1 MTTPAPHR
9 SLVLVLAALVAGCGP
24 TFSADVCVV
33 DEAGAPVVGASVVV
47 DGRARTTNQNGRVT
61 VPRLDHPSVAVVDAT
76 GMIEVPIVLGPD
88 PGCVAVRMLS
98 DGGGTRRV
106 LHFGGDVMMG
116 RRYQNPEEG
125 EPLMVVGDGG
135 ASARAV
141 VSDLAKTFAL
151 ADAAMVNLETVV
163 GDLPED
169 EAYPAK
175 RWLLQTPP
183 DALAALDALGVDVAV
198 LGNNHQRDWLEPGVA
213 STMSYVPTDQRVSV
227 GGGLTEAEA
236 GEPRLLDVGGLVV
249 GVLSWTSVDG
259 SYVNDHYP
267 TSEDVPPDDLDTA
280 EAWAWESRVWGLEAY
295 GIEVTSRR
303 LGDVWE
309 LLDGLLEDEDPEV
322 AAEIWESAW
331 AVYPELQD
339 WVARYGH
346 GGAAFWDD
354 VASPAAVAELDL
366 LTDVTVVQLHMG
378 MQFATAPSG
387 NARDAA
393 YAAID
398 AGADIVIGHH
408 PHVIQGVEWYK
419 GKLIAWSLGNLVF
432 DQDFHSTFPTGYLR
446 TVWDDD
452 GSLVQASLAP
462 IWLDAYRPVPLA
474 DDAARAVLRTAWERS
489 VAIATAERGSDDI
502 PRAVGHEPIEGA
514 QGTGMIWQGG
524 SAILTEGPGVPESAL
539 LVPIADGLG
548 RVPPVGLVRRRL
560 ADVAPAGVW
569 VGWEALGTG
578 TFEDL
583 DADEDAGDVRA
594 WTWSSGDVR
603 LQDLEPY
610 GGFQAIE
617 LVRGPDNEEVV
628 QARTTARINLNP
640 HRLYADADGAVAL
653 DGEATFSVVLSAWA
667 SGELDR
673 GSVRLTMYHFD
684 DTDPTAEPESVYLR
698 DVDLPF
704 VLDKPRAWSRVELE
718 LPPGALDP
726 VDGLSA
732 NAALV
737 YVRVSPPEA
746 TTTAVRFDDVSVVEW
761 RPADEEPEGYAAID
775 WIRAPGVSG
784 MLTVSYLPW

>member
-1 MTTPAPHR
+1 
-9 SLVLVLAALVAGCGP
+9 
-24 TFSADVCVV
+24 
-33 DEAGAPVVGASVVV
+33 
-47 DGRARTTNQNGRVT
+47 
-61 VPRLDHPSVAVVDAT
+61 
-76 GMIEVPIVLGPD
+76 
-88 PGCVAVRMLS
+88 
-98 DGGGTRRV
+98 
-106 LHFGGDVMMG
+106 
-116 RRYQNPEEG
+116 
-125 EPLMVVGDGG
+125 
-135 ASARAV
+135 
-141 VSDLAKTFAL
+141 
-151 ADAAMVNLETVV
+151 
-163 GDLPED
+163 
-169 EAYPAK
+169 
-175 RWLLQTPP
+175 
-183 DALAALDALGVDVAV
+183 
-198 LGNNHQRDWLEPGVA
+198 
-213 STMSYVPTDQRVSV
+213 
-227 GGGLTEAEA
+227 
-236 GEPRLLDVGGLVV
+236 
-249 GVLSWTSVDG
+249 
-259 SYVNDHYP
+259 
-267 TSEDVPPDDLDTA
+267 
-280 EAWAWESRVWGLEAY
+280 
-295 GIEVTSRR
+295 
-303 LGDVWE
+303 
-309 LLDGLLEDEDPEV
+309 
-322 AAEIWESAW
+322 
-331 AVYPELQD
+331 
-339 WVARYGH
+339 
-346 GGAAFWDD
+346 
-354 VASPAAVAELDL
+354 
-366 LTDVTVVQLHMG
+366 
-378 MQFATAPSG
+378 
-387 NARDAA
+387 
-393 YAAID
+393 
-398 AGADIVIGHH
+398 
-408 PHVIQGVEWYK
+408 
-419 GKLIAWSLGNLVF
+419 
-432 DQDFHSTFPTGYLR
+432 
-446 TVWDDD
+446 
-452 GSLVQASLAP
+452 
-462 IWLDAYRPVPLA
+462 
-474 DDAARAVLRTAWERS
+474 
-489 VAIATAERGSDDI
+489 
-502 PRAVGHEPIEGA
+502 
-514 QGTGMIWQGG
+514 
-524 SAILTEGPGVPESAL
+524 
-539 LVPIADGLG
+539 VPIADGLG